1 MCVGNRLNKEGLCFR
16 FLMHAKKFREE
27 MPKKIRNHTG
37 GTKTKKTAE
46 KRIGSLVGRMSTSDQ
61 RLFDSVAIGNKMAV
75 VSLGVNPTH
84 TILMRRQKKQSAF
97 SCGDFSFAVI
107 QFSACALYIYNAWF
121 CILVTNIPWR

>member
-16 FLMHAKKFREE
+16 FLMHAKKNREE

-37 GTKTKKTAE
+37 GTKTKKKNAE

-84 TILMRRQKKQSAF
+84 TILMRRQKKTVRFQ
-97 SCGDFSFAVI
+97 
-107 QFSACALYIYNAWF
+107 LW
-121 CILVTNIPWR
+121 